1 LPGLWRDG
9 AAAVSIPNSPEETTM
24 TTLHLVK
31 KSEDTNQR
39 ATLFARAEAI
49 ASDLADRSAQ
59 LDREGKPPYTEISIL
74 KSSGLLNALHPPQI
88 GGAGL
93 DWVNGLRLV
102 RILARGES
110 SIGQLL
116 GYHFVNSQYIYWAH
130 EDPDKA
136 AALGQETV
144 AKHLYWGAAVNPRD
158 PGLVLTRKGDHYSLN
173 GRKTFSTGAHISD
186 RINAN
191 AAFEDKIANFV
202 IPTDRP
208 GYIANDDWDNFGQR
222 LSDSGSVEFRDF
234 PVYQSDFVLPLA
246 APDAAPAV
254 LATFNT
260 PLIQLV
266 FVNFY
271 LGTAE
276 GALEAAVDY
285 VRTTTRPWITSG
297 VSRAAE
303 DPYILE
309 RIGEFKAQLKASAA
323 LADAAAEAV
332 QSALARG
339 PSVSERERG
348 EAAIDAYTAKVHAT
362 HVSLDITS
370 KVFELMGARATA
382 SKYRFDR
389 YWRNVRTHTL
399 HDPVFY
405 KAREVGDFALNGR
418 IPEVSLYS

>member
-1 LPGLWRDG
+1 
-9 AAAVSIPNSPEETTM
+9 M

-31 KSEDTNQR
+31 KTEDVDQR
-39 ATLFARAEAI
+39 ATLFARARAI
-49 ASDLADRSAQ
+49 ASDLTDRGAS

-74 KSSGLLNALHPPQI
+74 KSSGLLNALHSPQI
-88 GGAGL
+88 GGSGL
-93 DWVNGLRLV
+93 SWVDGLRLV
-102 RILARGES
+102 RILAQGES

-144 AKHLYWGAAVNPRD
+144 AKNLYWGAAVNPRD
-158 PGLVLTRKGDHYSLN
+158 PGLTLTRKGDHYALN
-173 GRKTFSTGAHISD
+173 GRKTFSTGARISD
-186 RINAN
+186 RINVN
-191 AAFEDKIANFV
+191 AAFEDKVANFV

-208 GYIANDDWDNFGQR
+208 GYVTNDDWDNIGQR

-234 PVYQSDFVLPLA
+234 PVYDSDFILPLA
-246 APDAAPAV
+246 SPDAPPAV
-254 LATFNT
+254 LSTFNT

-276 GALEAAVDY
+276 GALDAAINY

-297 VSRAAE
+297 VSSATE

-309 RIGEFKAQLKASAA
+309 RIGEFKAQLKASVT
-323 LADAAAEAV
+323 LAEAAAEAV

-339 PSVSERERG
+339 PSVTERERG
-348 EAAIDAYTAKVHAT
+348 EAAIEAYTAKVHAT
-362 HVSLDITS
+362 HVSLDITARI
-370 KVFELMGARATA
+370 FELMGARATA
-382 SKYRFDR
+382 AKYRFDR

-405 KAREVGDFALNGR
+405 KAREVGEFALNGR